1 MSFVLVVIIKI
12 QALGAG
18 NGSQETHGSSYA
30 SLSSFDPRDF
40 LILLYSPV
48 CISNH
53 SHYVVFIIDNF
64 LSGES
69 ILEYL
74 IHKTPRKETH
84 MRFSLIFLSENYEEG
99 KTCVIALNHAIF
111 SLYGVLMLTNFLIA
125 G

>member
-1 MSFVLVVIIKI
+1 MSSVLLVTIKI

-18 NGSQETHGSSYA
+18 KGSRETHGSSYA
-30 SLSSFDPRDF
+30 SLSSFDPHDF

-53 SHYVVFIIDNF
+53 SHYVVFVLNNF

-74 IHKTPRKETH
+74 IHKTRPERKLTCA
-84 MRFSLIFLSENYEEG
+84 FL
-99 KTCVIALNHAIF
+99 
-111 SLYGVLMLTNFLIA
+111 
-125 G
+125 